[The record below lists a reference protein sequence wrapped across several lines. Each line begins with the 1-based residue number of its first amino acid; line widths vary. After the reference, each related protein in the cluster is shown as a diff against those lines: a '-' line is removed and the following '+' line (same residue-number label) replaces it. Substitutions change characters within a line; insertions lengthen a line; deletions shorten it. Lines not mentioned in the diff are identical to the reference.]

1 MDTTLEWIDGRPYE
15 GRPIEGNSENLRFA
29 LVRRLGQGGTGEV
42 HEGLLMEAS
51 GRKRRVTV
59 KILDS
64 SLTTNRQVLDQL
76 TYATQGISH
85 PHIVTPIAL
94 LDSEIGYVLVSDYIE
109 GFSVADLQRR
119 LKVAGRRLPPA
130 LALEIV
136 SQTLEQLIFLQATK
150 PAQCVHND
158 IKPSNLLV
166 GIDGRVRL
174 LDLGLAN
181 PLMAKGTRNRGLAV
195 VSVLPYM
202 APEQLSDHPRSS
214 PTTDLYCLATVVY
227 ELLARRPLFD
237 GSPARRELEIRV
249 GFGIQDKTAALDAVI
264 PGIGPVLSKALSL
277 AEHDRYASAA
287 AMFTALAPLRAGP
300 CGAQLAALV
309 QELKSRPQ
317 LLPNPTTQPAR
328 AAGAVTTVP
337 MTSSRSAGTTRRPAS
352 TPGSSHT
359 RRTQAKDLRL
369 KMAVG
374 AVGLAVALAALLWV
388 DRPHT
393 QDPRPMTVSERAMK
407 PDPEDTDQQGS
418 FKPAGPPADQKAVQP
433 LPGASIQ

>member
-1 MDTTLEWIDGRPYE
+1 MDTELEWIDGRPFE
-15 GRPIEGNSENLRFA
+15 DRPVEDRAEFLRFA

-42 HEGLLMEAS
+42 HEGLLMDSS

-64 SLTTNRQVLDQL
+64 SLSNNQQVLDQL
-76 TYATQGISH
+76 HYATQGISH
-85 PHIVTPIAL
+85 PHIVTPIAI
-94 LDSEIGYVLVSDYIE
+94 LDSEIGCVLISEYVE

-119 LKVAGRRLPPA
+119 LKVAGRHLSPE
-130 LALEIV
+130 LGLEIL

-150 PAQCVHND
+150 PAWCVHSN

-174 LDLGLAN
+174 LDLGLVN
-181 PLMAKGTRNRGLAV
+181 PLMAKGVRNRGLAV

-202 APEQLSDHPRSS
+202 APEQLSDHPS
-214 PTTDLYCLATVVY
+214 PGPATDIYCLATVAY

-249 GFGIQDKTAALDAVI
+249 GFSIQDKTAALDELI
-264 PGIGPVLSKALSL
+264 PGIGPVLSKALTL
-277 AEHDRYASAA
+277 ADHERYTSAA

-309 QELKSRPQ
+309 QEMKSRPQ
-317 LLPNPTTQPAR
+317 LLPTPTKQARIPA
-328 AAGAVTTVP
+328 TVASAP
-337 MTSSRSAGTTRRPAS
+337 RSANRQGKPTRGRAS
-352 TPGSSHT
+352 TLRSSLT
-359 RRTQAKDLRL
+359 QRSQRRDFRL

-374 AVGLAVALAALLWV
+374 AFGLAVALAALLWV

-393 QDPRPMTVSERAMK
+393 QEQRAVTVSERAME
-407 PDPEDTDQQGS
+407 PDPENIGQQSSLGS
-418 FKPAGPPADQKAVQP
+418 AALSPDQKTVPQAEPATSLQ
-433 LPGASIQ
+433 